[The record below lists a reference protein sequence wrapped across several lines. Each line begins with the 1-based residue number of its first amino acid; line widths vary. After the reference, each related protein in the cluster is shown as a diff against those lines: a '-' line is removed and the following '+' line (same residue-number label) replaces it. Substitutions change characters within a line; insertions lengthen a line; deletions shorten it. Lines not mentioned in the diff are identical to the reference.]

1 MALTT
6 QQLEHYRRIL
16 SERRDELARGT
27 ARAESEVNDQVDLER
42 LDPVDRAT
50 ASNAKDELLREAG
63 QDSEQLQRIE
73 VALRAIDNGTYGV
86 CAVCGREI
94 PVSRLNALP
103 WATLCIEDQQRAE
116 KRQKDLSDGT
126 QGGAPSR
133 VVL

>member
-6 QQLEHYRRIL
+6 QQLEHYRQIL

-50 ASNAKDELLREAG
+50 ASNAKDDLLREAG

-86 CAVCGREI
+86 CSVCGREI
-94 PVSRLNALP
+94 L
-103 WATLCIEDQQRAE
+103 
-116 KRQKDLSDGT
+116 
-126 QGGAPSR
+126 
-133 VVL
+133 